1 MNELE
6 LGAELTPPPAHVYRL
21 VWGPEQRLA
30 FTLAWARGHEH
41 LVDMGTWI
49 AAPALGG
56 DVALPDRAGL
66 PDECGTVGC
75 LAGHAALLAGAV
87 PDWKNESALTE
98 IYDDDLGADS
108 DLPWGAAYVR
118 DPDADVFVEVFDYAR
133 ALFGF
138 DDDDA
143 ERVFMEPR
151 DVTAAVVNAELTTTG
166 RNIPQATWAALKEPV
181 A

>member
-6 LGAELTPPPAHVYRL
+6 LVAELTPPPAHVYRL

-30 FTLAWARGHEH
+30 FTLAWARGHAH
-41 LVDMGTWI
+41 LVDLSTWI

-75 LAGHAALLAGAV
+75 LAGHAALLAGAK
-87 PDWKNESALTE
+87 PDWVESCDAGGL
-98 IYDDDLGADS
+98 YGDDDGADTELAWS
-108 DLPWGAAYVR
+108 APIIV
-118 DPDADVFVEVFDYAR
+118 DPDTSEHAEVYEYAR
-133 ALFGF
+133 ELFGF
-138 DDDDA
+138 SDPEA
-143 ERVFMEPR
+143 HQVFLSPT
-151 DVTAAVVNAELTTTG
+151 DLASVISSAALTTTG
-166 RNIPQATWAALKEPV
+166 QNIPEATWAALKEPV